1 MKLLLETSI
10 RETRQMQD
18 VLKDINLEKL
28 FDLKMEQLS
37 SNVWGLE
44 VEDEEIMEDISTL
57 LYECGLKEFELEIY

>member
-1 MKLLLETSI
+1 
-10 RETRQMQD
+10 MQD